1 VRPLLE
7 VVLWGRPRDVVLR
20 TGRVY
25 YPYLVKALRFDHANA
40 ATALSGPGLALP
52 DTEACVRSILTYAR
66 DTDFGLTTAR

>member
-40 ATALSGPGLALP
+40 AAALSGQGLALP
-52 DTEACVRSILTYAR
+52 DTEAYVRSIFTYAR
-66 DTDFGLTTAR
+66 DTDFGRTTAR